1 VVERGQRSEPAWL
14 RAHPGRRHF
23 ELEKMRGTQI
33 LANVWDMDAARSG
46 DCVNKIEAR
55 KLPFG
60 IVAPHRGHVS
70 NSNGLPDSGDTILVP
85 VYSTTCD
92 HLRIQEDRSHHPR
105 KERSPVVWRQLLFSV
120 SYITP

>member
-1 VVERGQRSEPAWL
+1 MPDGGPRPLWDKGITEWQPAQS
-14 RAHPGRRHF
+14 R
-23 ELEKMRGTQI
+23 M
-33 LANVWDMDAARSG
+33 
-46 DCVNKIEAR
+46 
-55 KLPFG
+55 
-60 IVAPHRGHVS
+60 APHRGHVS